1 MSFPFSNPCKV
12 PPDEFDW
19 WERGSWIDRVSN
31 SAVFFSCRGRDGWD
45 APESDMWLVN
55 RRLTS
60 HNRTKAESAT
70 NRAPPTHQPVEEQ
83 YGGYGH

>member
-1 MSFPFSNPCKV
+1 MNLIG
-12 PPDEFDW
+12 
-19 WERGSWIDRVSN
+19 GSGEVGLIEYQTRRF
-31 SAVFFSCRGRDGWD
+31 FFSCRGRDGWD